1 MSIYLTILV
10 PYLFTKLVRII
21 NMEKSTSPAFI
32 AWLNE
37 QMAKRG
43 WSIRQTAKNAG
54 ISHSIISL
62 TLSGETPTYSTCA
75 ALASAFEF
83 PPLEVF
89 RLAGLV
95 QGDKSENL
103 IDQEIIHLV
112 SKLPLEDQQ
121 EILEIARMKLE
132 RQKKQ
137 SQSNNRPNGNPAPS
151 HA

>member
-1 MSIYLTILV
+1 
-10 PYLFTKLVRII
+10 
-21 NMEKSTSPAFI
+21 MEKSTSPAFI

-62 TLSGETPTYSTCA
+62 TLNGEMPTYGTCA

-83 PPLEVF
+83 PPIEVF
-89 RLAGLV
+89 KLAGLLP
-95 QGDKSENL
+95 QGSESNL
-103 IDQEIIHLV
+103 LNDQILFLFD
-112 SKLPLEDQQ
+112 KLPLEDQQ
-121 EILEIARMKLE
+121 EILQIAQIKLE
-132 RQKKQ
+132 RQRKN
-137 SQSNNRPNGNPAPS
+137 STSSSHNGGAAAPS